1 MQNLPTLYVAIPAM
15 DELDY
20 LPKTLQAIENQ
31 RCDYPVQLFVCVNQ
45 PDEWWQISEKR
56 IICERNQQLLAW
68 LHNYKNLKIN
78 IIDYSSPKKGW
89 SKKSYGVGWARKIL
103 FDTILQIAD
112 NQDIIISLDA
122 DTLFNPDYF
131 TSIGDNFREQPNLT
145 VISMP
150 YYHRLTDDERA
161 DRAIL
166 RYEIYMRNWLLSM
179 HRIES
184 PYAFTAIGSA
194 IALKVN
200 ALRLIGGITPM
211 KSGEDFYLL
220 QKLCKMSPVSNYNRE
235 MVYPAAR
242 FSDRVEFGTGPAML
256 KGANGHWESYPI
268 YHNSLFREI
277 EEAYHLIPKLFKQ
290 DIEHPFFDFVRERS
304 GKPDLWQLLRDN
316 FREPTK
322 FERAFHANA
331 DGLRILQ
338 YMKEFHNKTQNDDLQ
353 SLAEN
358 MRWYHAIKPR
368 PYPPAIT
375 RLADLPVAQL
385 SAIREALFL
394 REQEVRG
401 RDAVRHSLSVEKM
414 PPLYSALRLRRFAVL
429 VAQLLIHNQ

>member
-1 MQNLPTLYVAIPAM
+1 MQQLPTLYVAIPAM

-20 LPKTLQAIENQ
+20 LPQTLQAIENQ
-31 RCDYPVQLFVCVNQ
+31 RCDYPVHLFVCVNQ
-45 PDEWWQISEKR
+45 PDEWWQIAEKQA
-56 IICERNQQLLAW
+56 ICEHNQQLLTW
-68 LHNYKNLKIN
+68 LYNYKNVKIN
-78 IIDYSSPKKGW
+78 IIDYSSPQKGW
-89 SKKSYGVGWARKIL
+89 NKKNYGVGWARKIL
-103 FDTILQIAD
+103 FDKILQIAD

-131 TSIGDNFREQPNLT
+131 ASIGDNFREHRHLT
-145 VISMP
+145 AISVP
-150 YYHRLTDDERA
+150 YYHHLTGDDLA

-179 HRIES
+179 YRIRS

-194 IALKVN
+194 IALKVS

-220 QKLCKMSPVSNYNRE
+220 QKLRKMSSISNYNSE

-256 KGANGHWESYPI
+256 KGAIGHWESYPI
-268 YHNSLFREI
+268 YHKSLFLEI
-277 EEAYHLIPKLFKQ
+277 EEAYHLIPKLFKRN
-290 DIEHPFFDFVRERS
+290 IEHPFFDFVRERS
-304 GKPDLWQLLRDN
+304 GKSNLWQLLRDN
-316 FREPTK
+316 FREPAK

-338 YMKEFHNKTQNDDLQ
+338 YIKEHHNRTQNNDSQ
-353 SLAEN
+353 SLVKN
-358 MRWYHAIKPR
+358 MRWYHATKPR
-368 PYPPAIT
+368 TWPSAIA
-375 RLADLPVAQL
+375 RLADLSVAQL

-394 REQEVRG
+394 REQEW
-401 RDAVRHSLSVEKM
+401 RDEKTNG
-414 PPLYSALRLRRFAVL
+414 
-429 VAQLLIHNQ
+429 IKDEGIKG